1 MSEAV
6 NPHALLQKIDRIERE
21 LEDLRVMLL
30 KMVSEELPEEEVDE
44 ETLRELE
51 KDLKDMMEG
60 KVETL
65 SADEAIRLLS
75 EKLKD

>member
-1 MSEAV
+1 MSEAI
-6 NPHALLQKIDRIERE
+6 NPYALLQKIDRIEKE

-60 KVETL
+60 RVKTL
-65 SADEAIRLLS
+65 SADEAIKLLS
-75 EKLKD
+75 EGLED

>member
-6 NPHALLQKIDRIERE
+6 NPYVLLRKLDRIERE
-21 LEDLRVMLL
+21 LEDMRVMLL
-30 KMVSEELPEEEVDE
+30 KMASEELPEEEVDE

-51 KDLKDMMEG
+51 KDLRDMMEG
-60 KVETL
+60 KVKTL

-75 EKLKD
+75 EELED

>member
-6 NPHALLQKIDRIERE
+6 NPYVLLRKLDRIERE

-60 KVETL
+60 KVKTL

-75 EKLKD
+75 EELED

>member
-6 NPHALLQKIDRIERE
+6 NPYVLLQKLDRIERE

-60 KVETL
+60 KVKTL

-75 EKLKD
+75 EELED

>member
-6 NPHALLQKIDRIERE
+6 NPYVLLRKLDRIERE

-75 EKLKD
+75 EELED

>member
-6 NPHALLQKIDRIERE
+6 NPYTLLQKIDHIERE

-30 KMVSEELPEEEVDE
+30 KMVSEEIPEEEVDE

-60 KVETL
+60 KVKTI
-65 SADEAIRLLS
+65 SADEAIKLLS
-75 EKLKD
+75 EELKD

>member
-6 NPHALLQKIDRIERE
+6 NPYVLLRKLDRIERE
-21 LEDLRVMLL
+21 LEDMRVMLL
-30 KMVSEELPEEEVDE
+30 KMASEELPEEEVDE

-60 KVETL
+60 KVKTL

-75 EKLKD
+75 EELED

>member
-6 NPHALLQKIDRIERE
+6 NPYVLLRKIDRIERE
-21 LEDLRVMLL
+21 LEDMKVMLL

-75 EKLKD
+75 EELED

>member
-6 NPHALLQKIDRIERE
+6 NPYVLLRKLDRIERE

-51 KDLKDMMEG
+51 KGLKDMMEG
-60 KVETL
+60 KVKTL

-75 EKLKD
+75 EELED

>member
-6 NPHALLQKIDRIERE
+6 NPYTLLQKIDRIERE

-30 KMVSEELPEEEVDE
+30 KMVSEEIPEEEVDE

-60 KVETL
+60 KVKTI
-65 SADEAIRLLS
+65 SADEAIKLLS
-75 EKLKD
+75 EELKD